1 MVKKIPQV
9 LVIHSSKKEL
19 EKINQLLTFS
29 LDKIKLHLSSDEEK
43 ALILSQKNN
52 IGLILIEGKLVTDF
66 TIHKFKSIKINA
78 SQSLSPFILIIDV
91 EDKEK
96 ISTISES
103 DFYLSNMAN
112 SDDLINLVSLILKSK
127 LTLHDHDNIP
137 EIYKQT
143 EENSFEY
150 FWILDKNFKNV
161 YISPSIMDIRG
172 ISAED
177 ALKENI
183 EDSMP
188 PYSFKKILKINREIA
203 KAAKSKNKKFK
214 TNTEFQH
221 YHQNGSLIWV
231 EALCWP
237 IFNDKNDFIGLKGV
251 TRDINA
257 RKKIE
262 LSLIENETKYKNL
275 VKNSLEGIYVIENS
289 KILFCNKRLAE
300 IFGYEEAEDMIG
312 LNIQS
317 LIHPADI
324 TLVTEKI
331 RIREEGLTKSAHYE
345 FRGIKKDGSEI
356 LLETLGGISVFN
368 HKAVI
373 QGVMRD
379 ISEKKESDELIR
391 KLSRAVE
398 QSPVSIAITDI
409 KGDIEYANPKFEEA
423 TEYKLHELIGKS
435 MSIIKSEVTPK
446 EEYKKL
452 WQTITSGKV
461 WRGEFLNKKKSGD
474 YFWELSSI
482 SPIKNKKGEITHFI
496 GFKEDITDRKLMEKE
511 VIKAKEKAEES
522 DQLKTSFLANM
533 SHEIRT
539 PMNAI
544 MGFSG
549 LLSDENLS
557 SAEREEFVG
566 LINDNSKNLL
576 NLIDDIIDIAKIE
589 AGQLNITKKD
599 FDLNTIMRE
608 ICMTYQK
615 VKSKESKD
623 HIDLVF
629 EEESSPDIDNIY
641 SDIHRM
647 KQVISNLVGNSIKYT
662 LNGSIKFGYKLIQ
675 NIDLDSDQ
683 KLIQIYVKDTGIG
696 IPAEKIKV
704 IFERF
709 RQADDSHTRI
719 FGGTGLGLAISQ
731 NIAKLLGGDIKVVS
745 RVNTGSVFYF
755 TIPYTPHKQPKE
767 ELLTIVKE
775 KKQIDWS
782 DKTVL
787 IAEDVESNYFLINTI
802 LKKTKIK
809 NIWVKNG
816 EQAIKEFDS
825 RDDIDIILMDMQMPV
840 LNGYEATRTIKSLD
854 ENIPI
859 IAVTAFALEGDRE
872 KILKTGCDDYIAKPI
887 KSELLISKMND
898 YIKD

>member
-1 MVKKIPQV
+1 MVNTIPQI
-9 LVIHSSKKEL
+9 LVIHSRKKEL
-19 EKINQLLTFS
+19 ERINQLLIS
-29 LDKIKLHLSSDEEK
+29 LDQTKLLFSSDEEM
-43 ALILSQKNN
+43 ALTISQKNN
-52 IGLILIEGKLVTDF
+52 ISLILIEGKLVNEF
-66 TIHKFKSIKINA
+66 TIRKFKSIKINT
-78 SQSLSPFILIIDV
+78 SQSISPFILIIDV
-91 EDKEK
+91 EDKKK
-96 ISTISES
+96 INTISES
-103 DFYLSNMAN
+103 DFYLSNTAN
-112 SDDLINLVSLILKSK
+112 GDDLFNLVSLIINTKI
-127 LTLHDHDNIP
+127 TIQDHHNIP
-137 EIYKQT
+137 KIYKQT
-143 EENSFEY
+143 VENSFEF

-177 ALKENI
+177 ALKEKI

-188 PYSFKKILKINREIA
+188 SDSFKKILKINKEIA
-203 KAAKSKNKKFK
+203 KAAKTKNKNFK
-214 TNTEFQH
+214 TNTEYQH
-221 YHQNGSLIWV
+221 YHKNGSLIWV

-237 IFNDKNDFIGLKGV
+237 IFNDKDDFIGLKGV
-251 TRDINA
+251 TRDINE

-262 LSLIENETKYKNL
+262 ISLLENEQKYKDLIE
-275 VKNSLEGIYVIENS
+275 NSLEGIYVIKDQ
-289 KILFCNKRLAE
+289 KILFCNLQFAR
-300 IFGYEEAEDMIG
+300 IFGHENADNLFG
-312 LNIQS
+312 IQIQT
-317 LIHPADI
+317 LIHPDDI
-324 TLVTEKI
+324 SIVKEKI
-331 RIREEGLTKSAHYE
+331 RIREEGVDKSAHYE

-356 LLETLGGISVFN
+356 LLETLGGVSVFN
-368 HKAVI
+368 HQAVI

-379 ISEKKESDELIR
+379 VSEKKESDELIR

-409 KGDIEYANPKFEEA
+409 KGEIEYANPKFEES

-446 EEYKKL
+446 AEYIKL

-461 WRGEFLNKKKSGD
+461 WRGEFLNKKKNGE

-482 SPIKNKKGEITHFI
+482 SPIKNKKGLITHFI
-496 GFKEDITDRKLMEKE
+496 GFKEDITHRKQMEKE
-511 VIKAKEKAEES
+511 VIAAKEKAEES

-557 SAEREEFVG
+557 TAEREEFVG
-566 LINDNSKNLL
+566 LINDNSNNLL

-589 AGQLNITKKD
+589 AGQLKITKKD
-599 FDLNTIMRE
+599 FNLNKIMRE

-623 HIDLVF
+623 HLELVF
-629 EEESSPDIDNIY
+629 EEESSPDIDNIS
-641 SDIHRM
+641 SDVHRM
-647 KQVISNLVGNSIKYT
+647 KQVIANLVGNSIKYT
-662 LNGSIKFGYKLIQ
+662 LTGSIKFGYKLIQ
-675 NIDLDSDQ
+675 SIDLDSDE
-683 KLIQIYVKDTGIG
+683 KFIQIYVKDTGIG
-696 IPAEKIKV
+696 IPAAKIKV

-731 NIAKLLGGDIKVVS
+731 NIARLLGGDIKVVS
-745 RVNTGSVFYF
+745 KVNTGSVFYF
-755 TIPYTPHKQPKE
+755 TIPYTPSKQPKE
-767 ELLTIVKE
+767 ELLEIGKE
-775 KKQIDWS
+775 KVQIDWS

-787 IAEDVESNYFLINTI
+787 IAEDVESNYFLISTI

-816 EQAIKEFDS
+816 EQAIKEFDN

-898 YIKD
+898 YLKD